1 VRSVHRGIPPGPLS
15 ARKGGAA
22 GVASDVDRIRAS
34 FFRVTRAAMN
44 SPTRASPLIG
54 VLMGSNSDWDTMQHA
69 CAVLKEFD
77 IPFEARVV
85 SAHRMPDEMFA
96 YAEEART
103 RGLRAIIAGA
113 GGAAHL
119 PGMLAAKTVIPVL
132 GVPVPSKYL
141 RGEDSLLSIVQM
153 PKGVPVAT
161 FAIGEAGAANAAL
174 FAVAMLATENAD
186 LAMRLAQYRAAQN
199 EKARNMTL
207 PL

>member
-1 VRSVHRGIPPGPLS
+1 MTDTVADVIDIRSH
-15 ARKGGAA
+15 
-22 GVASDVDRIRAS
+22 
-34 FFRVTRAAMN
+34 
-44 SPTRASPLIG
+44 SPLVG
-54 VLMGSNSDWDTMQHA
+54 VVMGSSSDWDVMQHA
-69 CAVLKEFD
+69 VAILKEFGVAH
-77 IPFEARVV
+77 EAQVI
-85 SAHRMPDEMFA
+85 SAHRMPDQMFA
-96 YAEEART
+96 YAESARE

-119 PGMLAAKTVIPVL
+119 PGMIAAKTIVPVL

-174 FAVAMLATENAD
+174 TAIAILAATDDKLAAKLEEFRAKQTQVAVEM
-186 LAMRLAQYRAAQN
+186 
-199 EKARNMTL
+199 KL